1 MSTSF
6 RTLVRGFLF
15 VGGVAYAIS
24 GALSGSTLRV
34 GFGLFAAD
42 EQEPTDQC
50 SERCRH
56 RRCLLRVPRRAW

>member
-15 VGGVAYAIS
+15 VGGVAYAVS

-34 GFGLFAAD
+34 GFGLFAAVLGGFGLWWTYRKSPD
-42 EQEPTDQC
+42 D
-50 SERCRH
+50 
-56 RRCLLRVPRRAW
+56 A